1 MEPKL
6 FSALIGLGLRF
17 QNCRKQDMFLAA
29 HVTFHLR
36 AQPVEGIP
44 QRRQALGLVAFGGLN
59 LIEQVGDQRKILA
72 PPPAVLP
79 QQSLDDAC
87 G

>member
-1 MEPKL
+1 ML
-6 FSALIGLGLRF
+6 
-17 QNCRKQDMFLAA
+17 LAV
-29 HVTFHLR
+29 HVTFQLR

-44 QRRQALGLVAFGGLN
+44 QRRQAGRRDASRSLN
-59 LIEQVGDQRKILA
+59 LVEQISDQRKIPT

-79 QQSLDDAC
+79 QQLLDDVS